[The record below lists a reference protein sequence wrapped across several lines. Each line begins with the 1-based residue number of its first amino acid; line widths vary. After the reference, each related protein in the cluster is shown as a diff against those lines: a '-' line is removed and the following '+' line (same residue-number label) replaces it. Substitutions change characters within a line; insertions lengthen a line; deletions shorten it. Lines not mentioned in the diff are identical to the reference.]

1 MKKQPRNVIYLD
13 GLPWIKRAG
22 RLWGDYKTC
31 AEYIGCAP
39 SSFAVYVWRHNIRTI
54 KHGRKSLALKSDL
67 DRISG
72 AALEESPKPSERLPF
87 RARQRSDRP

>member
-1 MKKQPRNVIYLD
+1 MKKQPRNVIYRD
-13 GLPWIKRAG
+13 GLPWIKRGG

-67 DRISG
+67 DQKSG
-72 AALEESPKPSERLPF
+72 AATPEQSKLSERLPF
-87 RARQRSDRP
+87 RGRRH